1 MEGSR
6 PGSHKEVK
14 EIMSGEQLSKKKG
27 ETRGR
32 RRTELIQ
39 SWDFPNVVIFK
50 ICLAL

>member
-27 ETRGR
+27 ETGGR

-39 SWDFPNVVIFK
+39 SWDFSNIVIFRVY
-50 ICLAL
+50 LAL